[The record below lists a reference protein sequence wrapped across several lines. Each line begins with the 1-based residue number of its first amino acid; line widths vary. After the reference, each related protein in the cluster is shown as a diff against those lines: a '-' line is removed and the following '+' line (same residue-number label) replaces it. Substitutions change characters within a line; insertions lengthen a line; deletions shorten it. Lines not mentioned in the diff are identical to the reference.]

1 MKPTQIIV
9 LGLALAAGGGAYF
22 VATSMTSS
30 PVTKTKTK
38 KVIVKAK
45 TERVLVADKRIPL
58 GQKLKE
64 ERLRWQEWP
73 KSGLTEGMVTKKA
86 DPEAIKGHSKLIAR
100 ATIYPGEPIRAEKLV
115 RSDRGYMSAILPKGY
130 RAVAIGVSA
139 ISTAGGFVLPNDR
152 VDVMVTGRG
161 AGEGTSTAEIVL
173 QNVRVLAI
181 NRRIEEKKDGSK
193 SIVGKTATLQVTP
206 EDAAKLTE
214 ARIDAGISGSSMSL
228 VLRSIA
234 DSGVNATDIID
245 TSAQTKRMISAGRI
259 SRLKLKTDR
268 KPTFIS
274 GGRTARTGD
283 DGIVQ
288 QDGGALPNQSVVL
301 PSE

>member
-9 LGLALAAGGGAYF
+9 LALALAAGGGAYF
-22 VATSMTSS
+22 VATSMTSG

-38 KVIVKAK
+38 KVVVKAK
-45 TERVLVADKRIPL
+45 TEKVLVADKTVPL

-73 KSGLTEGMVTKKA
+73 KSGVTEGMVTKKL
-86 DPEAIKGHSKLIAR
+86 DPEAIKGHAKLIAR

-130 RAVAIGVSA
+130 RAVAINVSA
-139 ISTAGGFVLPNDR
+139 VTTAGGFVLPNDR

-161 AGEGTSTAEIVL
+161 AGEDASSSEIVL

-193 SIVGKTATLQVTP
+193 SIVGDTATLQVTP
-206 EDAAKLTE
+206 EDAARLTE
-214 ARIDAGISGSSMSL
+214 ARIDAGITGASMSL

-234 DSGVNATDIID
+234 DSGVNATDLVD
-245 TSAQTKRMISAGRI
+245 VKAKNKRLIRAGRI
-259 SRLKLKTDR
+259 SRLKVD
-268 KPTFIS
+268 
-274 GGRTARTGD
+274 
-283 DGIVQ
+283 
-288 QDGGALPNQSVVL
+288 
-301 PSE
+301 